1 MNQTF
6 EIEMNVYQFPIG
18 DVLKQ
23 GVHIVTYH
31 LEMLG
36 EAKINYNTYDKE
48 LLTHVQAMKK
58 WNHYILGQE
67 KILHAYH
74 HLLIFIN

>member
-48 LLTHVQAMKK
+48 LLTHVQVMKK
-58 WNHYILGQE
+58 
-67 KILHAYH
+67 
-74 HLLIFIN
+74 